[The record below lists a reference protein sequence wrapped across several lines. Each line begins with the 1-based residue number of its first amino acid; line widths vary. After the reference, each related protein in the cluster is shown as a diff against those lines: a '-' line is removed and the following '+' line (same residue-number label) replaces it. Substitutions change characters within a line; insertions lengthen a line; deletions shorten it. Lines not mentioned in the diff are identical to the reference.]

1 MFNADP
7 IYSNEEPSSNPIRHP
22 EFAGD
27 IGVGRVD
34 ITPPVGIFSRS
45 WGSSIHD
52 VASGVHRPLYA
63 TSIMFSNSE
72 TGLNQFLISADLSFW
87 KSNQEEWEI
96 RSEILSRS
104 GLDESQLLLHL
115 SHSHSVPMTNL
126 INIDQPGG
134 HLIPKFREKIIS
146 GIVEAVAQARLNACH
161 SCLSWSYGTCRLA
174 VNRDQPILI
183 ESELTTIVGLNPDQ
197 AADDTLL
204 VGRVVDSCG
213 NIRAV
218 LINYACHPVSL
229 GGGNTQISPDYVGR
243 MREVIEAAHVDAVCV
258 FMHGASGELTPRISY
273 SSNPGDADKNGEEIG
288 YAVLETLTSML
299 PAEMQLEHDRVE
311 QSGAP
316 LGHWSLKL
324 KPASVQ
330 LAIEMVA
337 VELNYRDLP
346 SLKEIDAQ
354 IDQEQ
359 RGFMIERLQR
369 RRLLRQELGDKT
381 SRVIRFPVWILGNSA
396 LVALNGEAYS
406 AFQILMRKR
415 FPGMAIGVMNIVNG
429 YFSYFPSEDAYDLPD
444 CYQVNVAFFEK
455 GCMEKIVKST
465 ENVISQITKSLN
477 HNPFTN

>member
-1 MFNADP
+1 MFNTGSDHGK
-7 IYSNEEPSSNPIRHP
+7 EEMGYNAIRHP
-22 EFAGD
+22 EFVGK

-45 WGSSIHD
+45 WGSSVHD
-52 VASGVHRPLYA
+52 VASGIHKPLYA
-63 TSIMFSNSE
+63 TSIMFSSSE
-72 TGLNQFLISADLSFW
+72 TGLEQFLISVDLSFW
-87 KSNQEEWEI
+87 KSNLEEWEI
-96 RSEILSRS
+96 RSEILGRS

-126 INIDQPGG
+126 INIDKPGG
-134 HLIPKFREKIIS
+134 HLIPQFREKIIS
-146 GIVEAVAQARLNACH
+146 GIVEAVAQARQNSSQ

-174 VNRDQPILI
+174 VNRDQPIVI
-183 ESELTTIVGLNPDQ
+183 ESKLTTIVGLNPDQ

-204 VGRVVDSCG
+204 VGRVVDTSG

-218 LINYACHPVSL
+218 LVNYACHPVSL
-229 GGGNTQISPDYVGR
+229 GGGNTEISPDYVGR
-243 MREVIEAAHVDAVCV
+243 MREVVEEEGVDAVCV
-258 FMHGASGELTPRISY
+258 FMHGASGELTPRTSY
-273 SSNPGDADKNGEEIG
+273 SSEPSSADKNGQELG

-299 PAEMQLEHDRVE
+299 PAEMALAHDRVE

-324 KPASVQ
+324 NPASAE

-346 SLKEIDAQ
+346 TLEELDAQ
-354 IDQEQ
+354 IGQEQ
-359 RGFMIERLQR
+359 KGYMIERLQR
-369 RRLLRQELGDKT
+369 RRLLRQELGDKN
-381 SRVIRFPVWILGNSA
+381 SRIIRFPVWILGNSA

-406 AFQILMRKR
+406 AFQILLRKR
-415 FPGMAIGVMNIVNG
+415 FPTMAVGVMNIVNG

-455 GCMEKIVKST
+455 GCMEKIVNIT
-465 ENVISQITKSLN
+465 GNVIGQLTE
-477 HNPFTN
+477 TV